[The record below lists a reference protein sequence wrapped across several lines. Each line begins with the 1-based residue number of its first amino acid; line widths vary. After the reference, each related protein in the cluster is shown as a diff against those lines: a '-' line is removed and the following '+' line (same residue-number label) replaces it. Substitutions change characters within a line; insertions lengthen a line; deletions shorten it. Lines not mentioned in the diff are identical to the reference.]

1 MVVYIM
7 KVRLY
12 KFVFLCLGQFLSS
25 YRILSM
31 NNLST
36 PIVNNNIKISND
48 IYAHFSEG
56 YFKTINTTTIFNV
69 INNKFLES
77 YGLLGKMSFFYNKL
91 DLPKLSSVIL
101 LKLIIDVYIFTPNNR
116 IFRYFNIG
124 IRSYREVSNF
134 ILLCIVLKYY
144 DYFTLE

>member
-91 DLPKLSSVIL
+91 DLSKLSSVIL

>member
-1 MVVYIM
+1 M
-7 KVRLY
+7 KLRLY
-12 KFVFLCLGQFLSS
+12 KFVFLCLCQFLSS

-31 NNLST
+31 NNLSR

-56 YFKTINTTTIFNV
+56 YFQTTNTTTIFNV

-91 DLPKLSSVIL
+91 DLSKLSSVIL

-134 ILLCIVLKYY
+134 ILLCIILKYY